1 MHTLGSTAAFTKVV
15 HARNEL
21 CRIAEELNA
30 ARQDMDAS
38 PESKAKFIELRKRRN
53 HARQE
58 FGLAI
63 NVFSATRGPKAE
75 ALRITK

>member
-63 NVFSATRGPKAE
+63 NVFSATRNH
-75 ALRITK
+75 RSVV